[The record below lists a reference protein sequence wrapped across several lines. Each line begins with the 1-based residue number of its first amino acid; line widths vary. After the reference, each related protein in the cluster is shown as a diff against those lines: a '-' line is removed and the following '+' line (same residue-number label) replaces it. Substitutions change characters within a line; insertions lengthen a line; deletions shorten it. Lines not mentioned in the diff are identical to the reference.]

1 MPFTDSDVT
10 EWSELTS
17 NLYTSAAHDQHD
29 EGLAREAMANLWSAF
44 GSGDLP
50 DHVLRMLIE
59 ATEIGYLTALNDLRD
74 GALDSEIL
82 AWRPDLAEQ

>member
-17 NLYTSAAHDQHD
+17 NLYMATARDPHD
-29 EGLAREAMANLWSAF
+29 EGLAQEAMANVWSAF

-50 DHVLRMLIE
+50 DAVLRMLIE
-59 ATEIGYLTALNDLRD
+59 ATEVGYLAALNDLRAGSLD
-74 GALDSEIL
+74 GEVG
-82 AWRPDLAEQ
+82 Q